1 MEFLREK
8 KSSIISDTKIGL
20 IKAQKYCAYQE
31 RCQQEVRNKLYEW
44 GLWKDAVE
52 EIISELIN
60 ENFLNEERFA
70 IAYAGG
76 KFRIKKWGRTKIKLE
91 LKKRNISDYCI
102 KKALKE
108 VVDKEYEASLKKIIK
123 DALKKYPLKRGG
135 MQKVNQ
141 NFKIAQYAISRGYE
155 AEMVWEA
162 IKEMRPEK

>member
-1 MEFLREK
+1 MFEEK
-8 KSSIISDTKIGL
+8 KKLKIADQKVGL

-44 GLWKDAVE
+44 GLWKEAVE

-70 IAYAGG
+70 VAFAGG
-76 KFRIKKWGRTKIKLE
+76 KFRVKKWGRTKIKLE

-108 VVDKEYEASLKKIIK
+108 VIHKDYEASIKKIIK
-123 DALKKYPLKRGG
+123 DALKKYPLKKGG
-135 MQKVNQ
+135 MQIVNQ
-141 NFKIAQYAISRGYE
+141 NYKIAQYAISRGYE
-155 AEMVWEA
+155 PEIVWEA
-162 IKEMRPEK
+162 IKEMRSEK